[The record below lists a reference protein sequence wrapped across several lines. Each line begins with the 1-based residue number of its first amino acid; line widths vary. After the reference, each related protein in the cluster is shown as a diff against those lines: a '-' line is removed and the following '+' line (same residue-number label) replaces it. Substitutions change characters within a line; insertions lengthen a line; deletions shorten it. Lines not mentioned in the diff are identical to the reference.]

1 MNTKFVG
8 DIIDEKLEKNDEIVV
23 FSFYELRIKYNLT
36 EEEIEKFL
44 TLSKNRFEN
53 SKYKVYFTGEKYEYE
68 NEIKTVKENELMVA
82 IKINRPNE
90 NKKKTKKDKTK
101 NKK

>member
-68 NEIKTVKENELMVA
+68 NAIKTVKENELMVA
-82 IKINRPNE
+82 VKIKKLDE
-90 NKKKTKKDKTK
+90 NKKKTKNK

>member
-90 NKKKTKKDKTK
+90 NKKKTKKDKK
-101 NKK
+101 